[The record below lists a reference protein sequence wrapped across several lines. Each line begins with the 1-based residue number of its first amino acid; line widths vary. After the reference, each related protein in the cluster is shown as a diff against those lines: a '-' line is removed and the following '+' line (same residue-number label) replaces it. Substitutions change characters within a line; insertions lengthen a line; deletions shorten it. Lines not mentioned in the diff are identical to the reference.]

1 MEPAKIDWKKVDS
14 RFVEDELYEHI
25 NAPRWIDFTAP
36 EDYVDDEAWFCKP
49 DCRHPKTAADFLRST
64 PPSKFKHLR
73 SASVSEIL
81 PLGDWNR
88 RDANLKRRGLISSSN
103 SSSTDSKSEIT
114 TESKPP
120 NKFTPDSENKNPN
133 FSTPQNHQSKI
144 MKAAIKSSTEKKKL
158 LDESPS
164 ADFTQNNRRP
174 QLKSTLSARNL
185 FGGRDILSQI
195 SEFCNELKK
204 LATRTKERENSESSK
219 VEKGSTQEPSS
230 EISGERSEKEKE
242 KKPLLQLGEGSFEA
256 KGQKLRRKKRNEE
269 TENIP
274 LTVDLKNIK
283 RGDERL
289 LMQVRTCPPS
299 PQCFSSP
306 RQPLGLNKN
315 TTTTTTPLKPSRPKL
330 ITGRGILQELKQ
342 SSNTE
347 PMKEEEHGEKGN
359 ASENK
364 GVSTATSAGTEIKSL
379 DMFWFLKPC
388 TFLNSVK

>member
-25 NAPRWIDFTAP
+25 NAPKWIDFTAP
-36 EDYVDDEAWFCKP
+36 EDYVDDEAWFCKS
-49 DCRHPKTAADFLRST
+49 DCRHPKTAEDFLRSM
-64 PPSKFKHLR
+64 PSSKSKHLR
-73 SASVSEIL
+73 SVSVSEIL

-88 RDANLKRRGLISSSN
+88 RDTNLKRRGLISSSN
-103 SSSTDSKSEIT
+103 SSMTDSKSDIT

-133 FSTPQNHQSKI
+133 FSTPQNNKSKV

-204 LATRTKERENSESSK
+204 LATRAKERENSEAPK
-219 VEKGSTQEPSS
+219 VEKESPKKLSG
-230 EISGERSEKEKE
+230 EISGERSEREKE
-242 KKPLLQLGEGSFEA
+242 KKPLLQVGEGSSEA
-256 KGQKLRRKKRNEE
+256 KEQEQKQRRKKRNEE

-274 LTVDLKNIK
+274 NTVDLKNIK
-283 RGDERL
+283 SGDERL
-289 LMQVRTCPPS
+289 LLQVRTCPPS

-306 RQPLGLNKN
+306 RQPLGSNKN
-315 TTTTTTPLKPSRPKL
+315 TTTTTPLKPSRTKPT
-330 ITGRGILQELKQ
+330 TGRGILQELKQ
-342 SSNTE
+342 SNTT
-347 PMKEEEHGEKGN
+347 PMKEGEPGEKGN
-359 ASENK
+359 AGANK
-364 GVSTATSAGTEIKSL
+364 GVSTVPAAGAEVKSL

-388 TFLNSVK
+388 TFLNSVN